1 MRWKSSTDQIA
12 IVIDCAS
19 GRISLESAADLL
31 RLRPATL
38 ERILR
43 QIEAVRAR
51 RAPLKSRAVDEH
63 S

>member
-1 MRWKSSTDQIA
+1 MRWKSSADQIA

-19 GRISLESAADLL
+19 GRISLESAAGLL

-38 ERILR
+38 ETILR
-43 QIEAVRAR
+43 EIEAVRAR
-51 RAPLKSRAVDEH
+51 RAASRAVDEH